1 MDRMYDD
8 LQEYRAR
15 LKMAKEDGRVDVYR
29 EIADLGIPEANFIIL
44 EGLADS
50 SARVRS
56 LVAEILLEIADEGI
70 IENLIERLRDET
82 PGIRSQVM
90 IILTKLCMTALNQ
103 LEAALND
110 ADPDIRIFVANI
122 LGNAGLIE
130 ALPALK
136 KALTDVEENVRYA
149 AVEAMGKIGATE
161 AIPLLLD
168 ILGDEWARYPA
179 VESLGLLGAGE
190 AVPYLR
196 EIFEADEWV
205 RHVVIEALGNIGD
218 SGQIDFLLQQLT
230 SDNEMIL
237 QAAFTALAKIEQK
250 QPSGVLVRVQ
260 EMGIDAEEII
270 TSSLMTHEPD
280 VKISAIWS
288 LGLIGQERHLSLLLE
303 QLSEPDEDVREAA
316 RRALVSFGSR
326 QIDAIL
332 LPYPKQEPEVQKML
346 LDILGEI
353 GDKRAISLVSEAL
366 QRGNDAMREVAA
378 KTLAVFKDRSV
389 VDLLI
394 PHLNDPHS
402 NVRSACAY
410 TLGTLRAVKAT
421 RYLMPLLEDTYQDV
435 REAAS
440 EALGRI
446 GTGEVARHAAPLLKH
461 PRMEVRQAAV
471 QCLGLIMGRRVDN
484 YLMDALGNADRGV
497 RRFSA
502 NMLGKR
508 KVTPALKP
516 LTVALLDEDW
526 QVRKSAVSALGSLG
540 EPSSV
545 DPLIDSLRDENLW
558 VRYSAAIALGRS
570 GQDKARR
577 HLRRCLK
584 EDVGPVK
591 IAAIGALQCLKEP
604 DLISLLDYLSNDPD
618 EEVRKVVAETLAA
631 YRTVAESYR
640 ILEIMKQDPHPKVR
654 QAARQAFE

>member
-15 LKMAKEDGRVDVYR
+15 LKTAKEDGRVDIYR
-29 EIADLGIPEANFIIL
+29 EIADLGIPEANSIIL

-70 IENLIERLRDET
+70 IENLIEKLRDET

-90 IILTKLCMTALNQ
+90 TILSKLCLMALNQ
-103 LEAALND
+103 LEAALSD

-136 KALTDVEENVRYA
+136 RALGDVEENVRYA
-149 AVEAMGKIGATE
+149 AVEAIGRIGAVE
-161 AIPLLLD
+161 AIQLLLD

-179 VESLGLLGAGE
+179 VESLGLLGARE
-190 AVPYLR
+190 AVPYLL

-218 SGQIDFLLQQLT
+218 PGQIDFLLQQLT

-237 QAAFTALAKIEQK
+237 QAAFTSLAKIEQK
-250 QPSGVLVRVQ
+250 QPSGILDRIQ

-280 VKISAIWS
+280 VRISAIWS

-303 QLSEPDEDVREAA
+303 LLSELDEDVREAA
-316 RRALVSFGSR
+316 RRALVGFGSR

-332 LPYPKQEPEVQKML
+332 LQYPKQEPEVQKIL

-353 GDKRAISLVSEAL
+353 GDKKAISLVSEAL
-366 QRGNDAMREVAA
+366 ERGNDAMREAAA

-394 PHLNDPHS
+394 PHLNDPNS
-402 NVRSACAY
+402 SVRSACAY

-421 RYLMPLLEDTYQDV
+421 RYLMPLLEDVYQDV

-461 PRMEVRQAAV
+461 SRMEVRQAAV
-471 QCLGLIMGRRVDN
+471 QCLGLIMGHRVDS

-502 NMLGKR
+502 NILGKR
-508 KVTPALKP
+508 KVTLALKP
-516 LTVALLDEDW
+516 LTMALLDEDW

-540 EPSSV
+540 DPSSV
-545 DPLIDSLRDENLW
+545 DPLIDSLRDENIW
-558 VRYSAAIALGRS
+558 VRYSAAIALGRI
-570 GQDKARR
+570 GQAKARR
-577 HLRRCLK
+577 PLRRCLK
-584 EDVGPVK
+584 EDIGPVK
-591 IAAIGALQCLKEP
+591 IAAISALQSLKEP
-604 DLISLLDYLSNDPD
+604 DMILLLDYLSNDPD

-631 YRTVAESYR
+631 YRNVAESYR
-640 ILEIMKQDPHPKVR
+640 ILEIMKQDHHPKVR